1 MGEEHYHA
9 ENHAEKNPFI
19 EFINRD
25 FPLLVKLDGEFTGF
39 KIANVKSMSDIILKY
54 GDLMQRRPR
63 ELANIP
69 QAVRQAIQGGKESCY
84 ALTVLVNNIVGG
96 AFVFNIITNLATIIG
111 GSASQGIEE
120 LNKIFVGPSAS
131 ELERTW
137 WYRSIYANI
146 LYSLNFSLLWG
157 RTSTYFI
164 TLASRPYHHVWTV
177 LRSLL
182 QDMVVT
188 RATRSVPFDLEYLYD
203 FFTMKTPYPSRPVG
217 QTIDVVER
225 HGLPYYFTTTKVE
238 PRALLLSLVL
248 YHCCLNKKFDM
259 RPLDPLNPGGKNFV
273 LIKPTADVIRETWGK
288 FKPSGADAV
297 IEDYKAKKPV
307 MSPTRPGYAAFT
319 HKKPYADF
327 FETIEG
333 VMKGKPGD
341 EKLVNEGLMKIAVPF
356 LAYIYPFVRT
366 SLDGRTI
373 IIEGETQEEALSL
386 LESLAFGSSLSATYA
401 SQLLS
406 GIHAWK
412 RLTKSSTS
420 TLSGVFRRAATAS
433 FNPFLPPE
441 AMIRHTLLVADAML
455 FKVTNALFEM
465 AGMPDLVFKPTGN
478 LEEDLSRMWEMLPPK
493 SREDLG
499 IKDLDLL
506 KRLLT
511 KRREPYDLFMEVQ
524 RTPLDW
530 CSIYITKLFLEVER
544 K

>member
-9 ENHAEKNPFI
+9 GKSPII
-19 EFINRD
+19 EFIDRD

-39 KIANVKSMSDIILKY
+39 KANAVKSMSDIILKY
-54 GDLMQRRPR
+54 GDLMKRRPH

-69 QAVRQAIQGGKESCY
+69 QAVRQAIQGDKESGY
-84 ALTVLVNNIVGG
+84 ALTVLANNIVGG
-96 AFVFNIITNLATIIG
+96 AFAFNTITNLATIIG

-120 LNKIFVGPSAS
+120 LNKIFSGPSVS

-146 LYSLNFSLLWG
+146 LYSLNFSLLWD

-182 QDMVVT
+182 QDMVVV

-203 FFTMKTPYPSRPVG
+203 FFIAASPRLSRPID
-217 QTIDVVER
+217 QTLDIVEQY
-225 HGLPYYFTTTKVE
+225 GLPYYFTTTKAE

-248 YHCCLNKKFDM
+248 YYCSLNKKFDL

-273 LIKPTADVIRETWGK
+273 LIKPTADVIRETWEK
-288 FKPSGADAV
+288 LKPSGADAV
-297 IEDYKAKKPV
+297 IEDVKAKKPV
-307 MSPTRPGYAAFT
+307 MSPTSSGYAAFT
-319 HKKPYADF
+319 REKPYADF

-333 VMKGKPGD
+333 VMQGKPGD
-341 EKLVNEGLMKIAVPF
+341 EKQVKEGLMKVAVPF
-356 LAYIYPFVRT
+356 LSRFYPFVRT
-366 SLDGRTI
+366 SLDGRII

-412 RLTKSSTS
+412 RLTKNSTP
-420 TLSGVFRRAATAS
+420 TLSGVLKRAVTAS
-433 FNPFLPPE
+433 FDPFLPPE
-441 AMIRHTLLVADAML
+441 AMIRHALLVADAML

-465 AGMPDLVFKPTGN
+465 AGMPGLVFKPTGN
-478 LEEDLSRMWEMLPPK
+478 LEEDLSRMWEMLPPE

-499 IKDLDLL
+499 VKDLDLL

-524 RTPLDW
+524 RTPLEW

>member
-9 ENHAEKNPFI
+9 GKSPII
-19 EFINRD
+19 EFIDRD
-25 FPLLVKLDGEFTGF
+25 FPLLLKLDGEFTVF
-39 KIANVKSMSDIILKY
+39 KAGAVKSMSDIILKY
-54 GDLMQRRPR
+54 GDLMQRRPP

-69 QAVRQAIQGGKESCY
+69 QAVRQAIQGDEKSCY
-84 ALTVLVNNIVGG
+84 ALTVLTNNIVGG
-96 AFVFNIITNLATIIG
+96 AFVFNIITNLAIIIG
-111 GSASQGIEE
+111 GNASQGIEE

-131 ELERTW
+131 ELERRTW

-182 QDMVVT
+182 QDMVVA

-203 FFTMKTPYPSRPVG
+203 FFTADSPRPSRSVN
-217 QTIDVVER
+217 QTIDIVER

-273 LIKPTADVIRETWGK
+273 LIEPTADVIRETWGK

-319 HKKPYADF
+319 HKKLYADF

-412 RLTKSSTS
+412 RLTKSSAS
-420 TLSGVFRRAATAS
+420 ALSRILRRAATAS
-433 FNPFLPPE
+433 FDPFLPPE

-455 FKVTNALFEM
+455 FKVTNALYEM
-465 AGMPDLVFKPTGN
+465 TGMSDLVFEPTEN
-478 LEEDLSRMWEMLPPK
+478 LEEDLSRMWGMLPPE
-493 SREDLG
+493 SRKDLG
-499 IKDLDLL
+499 VKDLDLL

-511 KRREPYDLFMEVQ
+511 KRREPYDLFVRIQ
-524 RTPLDW
+524 KTPLEW
-530 CSIYITKLFLEVER
+530 CSVYITKLFLEIER
-544 K
+544 GMRR

>member
-9 ENHAEKNPFI
+9 GKSPII
-19 EFINRD
+19 EFIDRD
-25 FPLLVKLDGEFTGF
+25 FPLLLKLDGEFTGF

-54 GDLMQRRPR
+54 GDLMQRRPP

-69 QAVRQAIQGGKESCY
+69 QAVRQAIQGDEKSCY
-84 ALTVLVNNIVGG
+84 ALTVLTNNIVGG
-96 AFVFNIITNLATIIG
+96 AFAFNIITDLAIIIG
-111 GSASQGIEE
+111 GSVSQGIEE

-131 ELERTW
+131 ELERRTW
-137 WYRSIYANI
+137 WYRSIYSNT

-182 QDMVVT
+182 QDMVVA

-203 FFTMKTPYPSRPVG
+203 FFTMKTPYPSRPVN
-217 QTIDVVER
+217 QTIDIVER

-248 YHCCLNKKFDM
+248 YYCCLDKKFDL
-259 RPLDPLNPGGKNFV
+259 RPLDPLNPGGKHFV
-273 LIKPTADVIRETWGK
+273 LIEPTADVIRETWEK

-297 IEDYKAKKPV
+297 IEDVKAKKPV
-307 MSPTRPGYAAFT
+307 MSPTSSGYAAFT
-319 HKKPYADF
+319 RKKPYADF

-341 EKLVNEGLMKIAVPF
+341 EKLVNEGLMKVAVPF
-356 LAYIYPFVRT
+356 LSRFYPFVRA
-366 SLDGRTI
+366 SLDGRII

-386 LESLAFGSSLSATYA
+386 LESLAFGSFLSATYA

-412 RLTKSSTS
+412 RLTKSSKS
-420 TLSGVFRRAATAS
+420 ALSRILRRAATAS
-433 FNPFLPPE
+433 FDPFLPPE
-441 AMIRHTLLVADAML
+441 AMIRHALLVADAML

-465 AGMPDLVFKPTGN
+465 AGMPDLVFEPTGN
-478 LEEDLSRMWEMLPPK
+478 LEEDLSKMWGMLPPE
-493 SREDLG
+493 SRKDLG
-499 IKDLDLL
+499 VKDLDLL

-524 RTPLDW
+524 RTPLEW

>member
-9 ENHAEKNPFI
+9 GKSPII
-19 EFINRD
+19 EFIDRD

-39 KIANVKSMSDIILKY
+39 KANAVKSMSDIILKY
-54 GDLMQRRPR
+54 GDLMKRRPH

-69 QAVRQAIQGGKESCY
+69 QAVRQAIQGDKESGY
-84 ALTVLVNNIVGG
+84 ALTVLANNIVGG
-96 AFVFNIITNLATIIG
+96 AFAFNTITNLATIIG

-120 LNKIFVGPSAS
+120 LNKIFSGPSVS

-146 LYSLNFSLLWG
+146 LYSLNFSLLWD

-182 QDMVVT
+182 QDMVVV

-203 FFTMKTPYPSRPVG
+203 FFIAASPRLSRPID
-217 QTIDVVER
+217 QTLDIVEQ
-225 HGLPYYFTTTKVE
+225 HGLPYYFTTTKAE

-248 YHCCLNKKFDM
+248 YYCSLNKKFDL

-273 LIKPTADVIRETWGK
+273 LIKPTADVIRETWEK
-288 FKPSGADAV
+288 LKPSGADAV
-297 IEDYKAKKPV
+297 IEDVKAKKPV
-307 MSPTRPGYAAFT
+307 MSPTSSGYAAFT
-319 HKKPYADF
+319 REKPYADF

-333 VMKGKPGD
+333 VMQGKPGD
-341 EKLVNEGLMKIAVPF
+341 EKQVKEGLMKVAVPF
-356 LAYIYPFVRT
+356 LSRFYPFVRT
-366 SLDGRTI
+366 SLDGRII

-412 RLTKSSTS
+412 RLTKNSTP
-420 TLSGVFRRAATAS
+420 TLSGVLKRAVTAS
-433 FNPFLPPE
+433 FDPFLPPE
-441 AMIRHTLLVADAML
+441 AMIRHALLVADAML

-465 AGMPDLVFKPTGN
+465 AGMPGLVFKPTGN
-478 LEEDLSRMWEMLPPK
+478 LEEDLSRMWEMLPPE

-499 IKDLDLL
+499 VKDLDLL

-524 RTPLDW
+524 RTPLEW

>member
-1 MGEEHYHA
+1 MGEKHYHA
-9 ENHAEKNPFI
+9 GKSPIIDFI
-19 EFINRD
+19 DRD

-54 GDLMQRRPR
+54 GDLMQRRPL

-69 QAVRQAIQGGKESCY
+69 QAVRQAIQGDEKSCY
-84 ALTVLVNNIVGG
+84 ALTVLTNNIVGG
-96 AFVFNIITNLATIIG
+96 AFAFNKITNLATIIG

-120 LNKIFVGPSAS
+120 LNKIFGGPSAS
-131 ELERTW
+131 ELEGTW
-137 WYRSIYANI
+137 WYRSIYANT
-146 LYSLNFSLLWG
+146 LYSLNFSLLWD

-182 QDMVVT
+182 QDMVVV

-203 FFTMKTPYPSRPVG
+203 FFTAVSPRPSRPVD
-217 QTIDVVER
+217 QTIDIVER
-225 HGLPYYFTTTKVE
+225 HGLPYYLTTTKVE

-248 YHCCLNKKFDM
+248 YYCCLNKKFDL
-259 RPLDPLNPGGKNFV
+259 RPLDPLNPGGKHLV
-273 LIKPTADVIRETWGK
+273 LIEPTADAIRETWK
-288 FKPSGADAV
+288 IFKPPYADAV
-297 IEDYKAKKPV
+297 IEDVKAKKPV
-307 MSPTRPGYAAFT
+307 MSPTRSGYAAFT
-319 HKKPYADF
+319 RKKPYADF

-333 VMKGKPGD
+333 VIKGKPGE
-341 EKLVNEGLMKIAVPF
+341 EKQVNEGLMKIAVPF
-356 LAYIYPFVRT
+356 LSRFYPFVRT
-366 SLDGRTI
+366 SLDGRTF
-373 IIEGETQEEALSL
+373 IIEGETREEALSL

-401 SQLLS
+401 VQLLS

-420 TLSGVFRRAATAS
+420 TLSGVLRRAATAS
-433 FNPFLPPE
+433 FDPFLPPE

-465 AGMPDLVFKPTGN
+465 AGMPDLVFEPTGN
-478 LEEDLSRMWEMLPPK
+478 LEEDLSRMWEMLPPE

-499 IKDLDLL
+499 VKNLDLL

-524 RTPLDW
+524 RTPLEW
-530 CSIYITKLFLEVER
+530 CSIQITKLFLEVER